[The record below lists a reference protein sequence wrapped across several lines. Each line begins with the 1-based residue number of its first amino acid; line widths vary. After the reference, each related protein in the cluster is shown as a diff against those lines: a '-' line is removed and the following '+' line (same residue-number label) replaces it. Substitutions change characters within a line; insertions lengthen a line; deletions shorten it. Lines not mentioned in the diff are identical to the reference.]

1 MRKIVHK
8 WFWGWDFDKEEKW
21 LNEMAAK
28 GLALVSVSFCKY
40 EFEHC
45 LPGEY
50 AVRMELLDH
59 FPGHPESEQYIAF
72 IEESG
77 AEQAGSFSRWVYFR
91 KNRAEG
97 EFELFSDNDSRIRH
111 LKSILYLLG
120 LIFGLNLYIFLYNLF
135 IFSLYNNPISLI
147 AIVNLIIA
155 LLCALGFWRLY
166 KKKKYLE
173 KEKVIYE

>member
-111 LKSILYLLG
+111 LKSILYLFG
-120 LIFGLNLYIFLYNLF
+120 LIFVLNLYIILYNLF

-155 LLCALGFWRLY
+155 LLGALGFWRLY
-166 KKKKYLE
+166 KKKKFLE
-173 KEKVIYE
+173 KEKEIFE

>member
-77 AEQAGSFSRWVYFR
+77 AEQAGSYGRWVYFR

-97 EFELFSDNDSRIRH
+97 EFELFSDNDS
-111 LKSILYLLG
+111 
-120 LIFGLNLYIFLYNLF
+120 LF
-135 IFSLYNNPISLI
+135 IFSLYNDPISLI

-173 KEKVIYE
+173 KEKEIFE